1 MLNVVGKFLSEK
13 IIRTPVLMK
22 KSKMKEFPI
31 LRFEFVDLNP
41 VVKKHRKHID
51 ITKLLFGQNNQEP
64 RLIQPGDNLHGEI
77 ADDNLENVAIEIKPY
92 LKYTQDIYYLAPF
105 YHVIFPGIEKLIA
118 LDLDLQ
124 FR

>member
-1 MLNVVGKFLSEK
+1 MVGKFLSER
-13 IIRTPVLMK
+13 IIRTQVLLK
-22 KSKMKEFPI
+22 RSKMMKFPI
-31 LRFEFVDLNP
+31 LRYEFVDLNP

-51 ITKLLFGQNNQEP
+51 IMKLLFGQTNQEP
-64 RLIQPGDNLHGEI
+64 KVIHPEDTLHGEI

-105 YHVIFPGIEKLIA
+105 YHVAFPGIEKLIA